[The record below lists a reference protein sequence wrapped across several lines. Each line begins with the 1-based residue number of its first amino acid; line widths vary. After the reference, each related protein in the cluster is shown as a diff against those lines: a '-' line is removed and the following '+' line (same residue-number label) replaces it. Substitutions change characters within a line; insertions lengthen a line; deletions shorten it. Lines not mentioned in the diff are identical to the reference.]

1 MPFPGKTEHNKIEVC
16 GYSLSWFPG
25 LLEMTLLTH
34 QACSVSLAIRGK
46 QIQTAM
52 KHYYPLYRMV
62 KIKNSENANSWQ
74 EYRAAGISFM
84 AR

>member
-1 MPFPGKTEHNKIEVC
+1 MR
-16 GYSLSWFPG
+16 YSLSWFPG

-62 KIKNSENANSWQ
+62 KIKNSENANS
-74 EYRAAGISFM
+74 
-84 AR
+84 